1 MKAEL
6 SLIGEKSYS
15 QELME
20 QTITILGAE
29 YYHFHFPDSLQ
40 KSKKAGNINQC

>member
-1 MKAEL
+1 MEAEL

-29 YYHFHFPDSLQ
+29 YYHFPDSLQ
-40 KSKKAGNINQC
+40 KSKRQLT